1 MNTKR
6 KPPTIADVAALAG
19 VSAQTVS
26 NFLTGR
32 FKPRG
37 QNLQRLEAA
46 ISELGYRP
54 SAAARALRLKQ
65 SGIIAMLLEDDRDA
79 SAQHGRQGWEPLHAM
94 FVYGAIQRARDLGF
108 YLTPVLTRQGA
119 AETEAIRLIREGRAD
134 GLICSTELM
143 PDAQLERLQ
152 RIAKTEKVPIALLQE
167 NRKRDF
173 ICSVAAADENGGEQA
188 AEHLAGL
195 GHSHV
200 AIVTVRPSW
209 PGPVRRREG
218 FEAAASRLGLSVEV
232 WEADAYTV
240 EAIRRRAAPELA
252 RQDRPTAVF
261 AVNDVIAV
269 ALMQQAIEL
278 RLDVPK
284 DLSVL
289 GFNDLDVATH
299 VRPALTTLRTPGA
312 AMGAR
317 AVEVLV
323 EAIGGKP
330 LASTALLPVE
340 FVGRDSTG
348 AAPPKR
354 RAIDAAAPGAQV

>member
-1 MNTKR
+1 MDIKR
-6 KPPTIADVAALAG
+6 RPPTIADVAALAG

-65 SGIIAMLLEDDRDA
+65 SGIIAMLLEDGAEIPEERMA
-79 SAQHGRQGWEPLHAM
+79 NGWEPLHAM
-94 FVYGAIQRARDLGF
+94 FVYGAAQKARELGF

-134 GLICSTELM
+134 ALICSTEMM
-143 PDAQLERLQ
+143 PEARLEHLQ
-152 RIAKTEKVPIALLQE
+152 RIAKTEKVPIAMLQE

-173 ICSVAAADENGGEQA
+173 ICSVAAADEDGGQQA
-188 AEHLAGL
+188 AGHLAML
-195 GHSHV
+195 GHRRV
-200 AIVTVRPSW
+200 AVMTVMPTW
-209 PGPVRRREG
+209 PGPLRRRSG
-218 FEAAASRLGLSVEV
+218 FEAAAERLGLSVEA
-232 WEADAYTV
+232 WEVEAYTV
-240 EAIRRRAAPELA
+240 EAVRTRAAAELV
-252 RQDRPTAVF
+252 RPDRPTAVF

-269 ALMQQAIEL
+269 ALMQQAMEL
-278 RLDVPK
+278 NLEIPK

-289 GFNDLDVATH
+289 GFNDLDIARY
-299 VRPALTTLRTPGA
+299 VRPALTTLRTPA
-312 AMGAR
+312 ADMGAR

-323 EAIGGKP
+323 DAIAGKP
-330 LASTALLPVE
+330 LASTAYLPIE
-340 FVGRDSTG
+340 FVARESTSV
-348 AAPPKR
+348 PSRK
-354 RAIDAAAPGAQV
+354 

>member
-1 MNTKR
+1 MDKKT

-65 SGIIAMLLEDDRDA
+65 SGMIAMLLEDGADLSQERM
-79 SAQHGRQGWEPLHAM
+79 REGWEPLHGM
-94 FVYGAIQRARDLGF
+94 FLYGATNRARELG
-108 YLTPVLTRQGA
+108 YYVTPVLTRQGT
-119 AETEAIRLIREGRAD
+119 AEMEAIRLVREGRAD
-134 GLICSTELM
+134 ALICSTELM
-143 PDAQLERLQ
+143 PEAQLERLQ
-152 RIAKTEKVPIALLQE
+152 RIARTEKVPIALLQE

-173 ICSVAAADENGGEQA
+173 ICGVAAADEDGGDQA
-188 AEHLAGL
+188 AAHLAAL
-195 GHSHV
+195 GHRRV
-200 AIVTVRPSW
+200 AIMTVKPSW
-209 PGPVRRREG
+209 PGPVRRRAG
-218 FEAAASRLGLSVEV
+218 FEAAAARLGLSVEV
-232 WEADAYTV
+232 WQAEHYTV
-240 EAIRRRAAPELA
+240 EAVRQRTAPELL
-252 RQDRPTAVF
+252 REDRPTAVF

-269 ALMQQAIEL
+269 ALIQLAIEL
-278 RLDVPK
+278 RLDVPN

-289 GFNDLDVATH
+289 GFNDLDVAAY

-323 EAIGGKP
+323 DAISGKP

-340 FVGRDSTG
+340 FVPRESTG
-348 AAPPKR
+348 PTS
-354 RAIDAAAPGAQV
+354 RA

>member
-1 MNTKR
+1 MDTKR

-54 SAAARALRLKQ
+54 SAAARALRSKQ
-65 SGIIAMLLEDDRDA
+65 SGIIAMLLEDGADVPDEHIRE
-79 SAQHGRQGWEPLHAM
+79 GWEPLHAM
-94 FVYGAIQRARDLGF
+94 FLYGATHRARELGF
-108 YLTPVLTRQGA
+108 YVTPVLTRQGS
-119 AETEAIRLIREGRAD
+119 AEMEAIRLVREGRAD
-134 GLICSTELM
+134 ALICSTEMM
-143 PDAQLERLQ
+143 PDAQMERLQ
-152 RIAKTEKVPIALLQE
+152 QIAQTEKVPIAMLQE

-173 ICSVAAADENGGEQA
+173 ICSVAAADEDGGEQA
-188 AEHLAGL
+188 AKHLAAL
-195 GHSHV
+195 GHKCV
-200 AIVTVRPSW
+200 AIMTVKPSW
-209 PGPVRRREG
+209 PGPVRRRAG
-218 FEAAASRLGLSVEV
+218 FEGAATRLGLSVEV
-232 WEADAYTV
+232 WEAEAYTV
-240 EAIRRRAAPELA
+240 EAVRMRAAPELV

-278 RLDVPK
+278 RLDVPN

-289 GFNDLDVATH
+289 GFNDLDIAAYF
-299 VRPALTTLRTPGA
+299 RPALTTLRTPGA

-323 EAIGGKP
+323 DAISGRP
-330 LASTALLPVE
+330 LASTELLPIE
-340 FVGRDSTG
+340 FIPRDSTG
-348 AAPPKR
+348 PASGK
-354 RAIDAAAPGAQV
+354 